1 MGDGWYTGRQ
11 HHYLVTTYDFVNKIC
26 TIHYHRIYNV
36 LFHLYVGG
44 GCGYMLCYN
53 RYFELIEADVNY
65 CVTLPCTTG
74 RNVLG
79 STESDGQQ
87 GK

>member
-1 MGDGWYTGRQ
+1 M
-11 HHYLVTTYDFVNKIC
+11 
-26 TIHYHRIYNV
+26 
-36 LFHLYVGG
+36 GG

-53 RYFELIEADVNY
+53 TFEIIEADVNY